1 MVPVHHVDAP
11 ELVLELEHLEN
22 DGDNPRVGGER
33 IAVEGKV
40 RRHCCSKRSKRI
52 RTGNP
57 ADNVIKCPYVSSFIA
72 MDSPVSEEEDG

>member
-1 MVPVHHVDAP
+1 MHHVDAA

-40 RRHCCSKRSKRI
+40 RRHCCSKRDKRI

-57 ADNVIKCPYVSSFIA
+57 ADNIIEKVAYPVVIAI
-72 MDSPVSEEEDG
+72 DSPVSEEEDG

>member
-33 IAVEGKV
+33 IAVEGEV

-57 ADNVIKCPYVSSFIA
+57 ADNVIKCCIRIQFHCN
-72 MDSPVSEEEDG
+72 